1 MPEDRRLG
9 SIARR
14 LAATQR
20 VMVVEDEHDIADFL
34 RAYFRA
40 SGYDLV
46 HIDPD
51 TPLDVLEALDEQAP
65 DCILLD
71 LNLRGFS
78 GAEVYRLLR
87 TDPRY
92 ALLPVIIVSA
102 RPDAQELV
110 PNAGGIDAFVT
121 KPFNVNTLAGLVMD
135 RIESAAK
142 LREAVPTDEATGLL
156 GHDYVEARLID
167 ELTVAAPEEPTA
179 FALARLQSLADITA
193 TVGDDAT
200 TFVTSGLVAKIRALL
215 PAAATLG
222 LTRTDELAVVLPGT
236 TAKEAGALLQGT
248 IDTIGGTFQLPGGAD
263 VPVRYAV
270 GIAAYPEHAADAD
283 GLYMA
288 ADNALADA
296 VAENKSLVISI

>member
-1 MPEDRRLG
+1 MPEDHRLG
-9 SIARR
+9 SVARR

-51 TPLDVLEALDEQAP
+51 TPLAVLEALDAQEP

-78 GAEVYRLLR
+78 GAEAYRLLR

-110 PNAGGIDAFVT
+110 PNTGGIDAFVT
-121 KPFNVNTLAGLVMD
+121 KPFNVNTLAELVME
-135 RIESAAK
+135 RITSAAE
-142 LREAVPTDEATGLL
+142 LREAAAADDVTGLL
-156 GHDYVEARLID
+156 GHGYVEARLLD
-167 ELTVAAPEEPTA
+167 ELTVAAPGRPAAFVLVRLRSLSEITTA
-179 FALARLQSLADITA
+179 VGSEGSNYVARE
-193 TVGDDAT
+193 
-200 TFVTSGLVAKIRALL
+200 LVRRARTLL
-215 PAAATLG
+215 PRDAALG
-222 LTRTDELAVVLPGT
+222 LTRSDELAIVLPGA
-236 TAKEAGALLQGT
+236 TADEAAGLLQGA
-248 IDTIGGTFQLPGGAD
+248 IDAIGTSFRLPGGAD
-263 VPVRYAV
+263 VPLRYAV
-270 GIAAYPEHAADAD
+270 GVAAYPEHAGDAD
-283 GLYMA
+283 SLYMA

-296 VAENKSLVISI
+296 VASDAVLVVSI

>member
-1 MPEDRRLG
+1 MPEQHRLG
-9 SIARR
+9 SVARR

-51 TPLDVLEALDEQAP
+51 TPLAVLEALDEQGP
-65 DCILLD
+65 DCVLLD

-78 GAEVYRLLR
+78 GAEAYRLLR

-92 ALLPVIIVSA
+92 ALLPVIVVSA

-110 PNAGGIDAFVT
+110 PNPGGIDAFVT
-121 KPFNVNTLAGLVMD
+121 KPFNVNTLAELVME
-135 RIESAAK
+135 RIASAAK
-142 LREAVPTDEATGLL
+142 LRDESAADDVTGLL
-156 GHDYVEARLID
+156 GHGYVEARLVD
-167 ELTVAAPEEPTA
+167 ELTIADPDSPAA
-179 FALARLQSLADITA
+179 FALVRLRSLADVTA
-193 TVGDDAT
+193 MVGREGSDY
-200 TFVTSGLVAKIRALL
+200 VVRELIRQAVALL
-215 PAAATLG
+215 PGGTSMG
-222 LTRTDELAVVLPGT
+222 LTRNDEVAVLLPGT
-236 TAKEAGALLQGT
+236 TGGEAARVLRGIL
-248 IDTIGGTFQLPGGAD
+248 DTLGSSHHLPGGAE
-263 VPVRYAV
+263 VPLRFAV
-270 GIAAYPEHAADAD
+270 GVAAYPEHASDAD

-296 VAENKSLVISI
+296 VATDKALVVSI

>member
-9 SIARR
+9 SVTRR

-51 TPLDVLEALDEQAP
+51 TPLAVLEALDENEP

-78 GAEVYRLLR
+78 GAEAYRLLR
-87 TDPRY
+87 ADPRY

-142 LREAVPTDEATGLL
+142 LREAVPADEVTGLL

-167 ELTVAAPEEPTA
+167 ELTVAAPDEPTA
-179 FALARLQSLADITA
+179 FALARLRSLPDITA
-193 TVGDDAT
+193 TVGAEAAD
-200 TFVTSGLVAKIRALL
+200 FVTSGLVTKIRSLL
-215 PAAATLG
+215 PNVAALG
-222 LTRTDELAVVLPGT
+222 LTRTDELAMVLPGT
-236 TAKEAGALLQGT
+236 TASEAGPLLQGML
-248 IDTIGGTFQLPGGAD
+248 DAIGETFRLPGGAD

-296 VAENKSLVISI
+296 VAGNKPLVVSI